1 MIFNY
6 YFVIVKCAIFIPV
19 FSYYSFFPSSP
30 LFIIVKLY
38 ACVYKY
44 NFSRNGYINFL
55 F

>member
-1 MIFNY
+1 MC
-6 YFVIVKCAIFIPV
+6 YFYL
-19 FSYYSFFPSSP
+19 SSLTSSFFPSSP

-44 NFSRNGYINFL
+44 CFSRNGYINFL